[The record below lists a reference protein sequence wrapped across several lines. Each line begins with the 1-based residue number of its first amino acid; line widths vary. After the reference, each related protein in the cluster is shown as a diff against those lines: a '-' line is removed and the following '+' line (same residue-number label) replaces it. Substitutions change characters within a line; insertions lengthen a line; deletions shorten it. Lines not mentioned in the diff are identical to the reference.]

1 MPVLRSIVCA
11 QRAPSRPLRREIASL
26 VDGVKMSAAA
36 SPANPSAAAR
46 GRGRSPGG
54 NAVRGSGG
62 SPAHDPVLTASCST
76 AMRTSCSTPARPMAR
91 RATNHVRCG
100 QANNRVGAAT
110 RVRHCTAPMLTTNGQ
125 HLCGRESC
133 FAQMR
138 QADNAHAE
146 NIVNA
151 AAIVVPEEAQ
161 SSSGKITE
169 KTAKTPGGVT
179 STASQV
185 FSWFRGM
192 STSTRFPVRKRQRRM
207 VRIRQK
213 AARVCTRPSMYAR
226 TPSA

>member
-1 MPVLRSIVCA
+1 M
-11 QRAPSRPLRREIASL
+11 
-26 VDGVKMSAAA
+26 
-36 SPANPSAAAR
+36 AAR
-46 GRGRSPGG
+46 
-54 NAVRGSGG
+54 AW
-62 SPAHDPVLTASCST
+62 LT
-76 AMRTSCSTPARPMAR
+76 
-91 RATNHVRCG
+91 
-100 QANNRVGAAT
+100 
-110 RVRHCTAPMLTTNGQ
+110 PMLTTNGQ

-185 FSWFRGM
+185 FSWCRGT
-192 STSTRFPVRKRQRRM
+192 STSTRCPVRNMQRQM
-207 VRIRQK
+207 VRIRQT
-213 AARVCTRPSMYAR
+213 AARVYTRLSMYAR